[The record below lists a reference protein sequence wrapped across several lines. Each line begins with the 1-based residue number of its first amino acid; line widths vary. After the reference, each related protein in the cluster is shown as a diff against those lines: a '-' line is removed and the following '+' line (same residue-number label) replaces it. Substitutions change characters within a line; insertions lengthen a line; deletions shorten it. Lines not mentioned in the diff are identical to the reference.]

1 MDSPMAGTYNLGLV
15 TLSFAIALIASYTAL
30 DLVGRVK
37 SGLGEG
43 RWRWLLGGAVAMGSG
58 IWSMHFIAM
67 LAFHLP
73 ESVNYNV
80 WITLLSLLC
89 GIIASSIALW
99 LVSRSLMSTPLLI
112 GGGVCMGIAIASM
125 HYTGMAA
132 MQLPAKIEYDW
143 ILVSLSVA
151 IALSASFAA
160 LWLFRLHNQ
169 SSQGVFWQK
178 LGSAF
183 VMGVAIS
190 GMHYTGM
197 QATHF
202 IPNKVLPVH
211 QSPAINQSWLGVGIG
226 IASLFILSLAL
237 LTSLFDKRLTAQLV
251 REQTLQESE
260 KSFRMLIGEMQVGV
274 LLLNANAEILVCNQA
289 ATNLLNLNP
298 EDVRHHVFGACWH
311 LLHED
316 GTPFQ
321 TTELP
326 VQKAT
331 QERQPIHNIVMGIAP
346 TGNEE
351 IQPRVKSPQDP
362 NQRWL
367 LVNADPQIAENGS
380 VERIICTLSDI
391 TNQKQAEV
399 ALRQSEERF
408 ALAVEGAND
417 GIWDWNLQTNYAY
430 LSPRWKSMLGYEDSE
445 IKSNIDSW
453 FKIIHPEDSERVRG
467 ALHDYLTKKIPSY
480 KEEFRA
486 LHKDGSYRWILTRG
500 VALWDET
507 GNPYR
512 LAGSHTDIS
521 DRKHTEEAL
530 QLIVE
535 GTASA
540 TGNEFFHTCVRYLAE
555 VLGVRY
561 ALVSKF
567 ANDAKTRVR
576 TLAFWKGEDGENF
589 EYDLAGTPCEN
600 VLQGTSHFYP
610 SEVQK
615 LFPDFGDLVEL
626 NAQSYWGIPLLDSA
640 GNVIGNLGV
649 LDVQPMPYDPGK
661 EMILKIFVARAGAEL
676 ERKLAEELLQK
687 RAEMDS
693 CLSRISRM
701 LMISIPNRDLERSY
715 NLHQSP
721 DRFINQNL
729 DNAIAFTLQTVGEV
743 LGSDRA
749 YLFQYDSNHSCLKM
763 THEWCS
769 LGIEPL
775 IDKFQGLLV
784 ENDNWV
790 HSQILSGNTVQIPA
804 DIPPEA
810 TQKSEWVDINRLAV
824 PTLHYG
830 KVVGFLGL
838 DIVRSSS
845 IWSQEEINWL
855 KLVTEFIA
863 ISQGHLEAQ
872 AALQRSN
879 TRYQNLAQNVPGMI
893 YQFILKPD
901 GSRAF
906 LYVSGGCRE
915 LFGLEPEELLHD
927 APLFWKLTHPDDI
940 ALLNR
945 SIAIS
950 AQTLKPWD
958 CVWRVFVSG
967 QIKWLQGN
975 SRPER
980 QADGSIIWDGLVTD
994 ITERQEAEEAL
1005 RESAERE
1012 KAIAF
1017 VIQRMRQTLDIE
1029 QIFSATTQELR
1040 QALNSDRVAVY
1051 RFHPDW
1057 SGEFVSES
1065 VAEGWNL
1072 LLLKQINQPDLKKVA
1087 VDQSDCV
1094 VKTLDSSPYPV
1105 QDTYLQE
1112 NQGGFHRQETSY
1124 RCVADIYSAG
1134 FDDCYLQLLE
1144 QFQARAYII
1153 VPIFCSNQ
1161 LWGLLAIYQN
1171 SAPRQWQEA
1180 EIKMVVQIGAQ
1191 LGVAIQQAELL
1202 AQTQKQSVELIKAK
1216 ETADAANRAK
1226 SEFLANMSHE
1236 LRTPLNAVLGFTQ
1249 LMSLDTSLC
1258 PEHQEY
1264 LDIIS
1269 RSGEHLLE
1277 LINGV
1282 LEMSKIEAG
1291 RVTLVENNFDLYR
1304 LLDSIER
1311 MLQLKA
1317 TSKGLQL
1324 ICDRAPQVPQYVRTD
1339 ESKLRQVL
1347 INLLS
1352 NAIKFTQEGSVTL
1365 RVSADKGIKQLT
1377 LYFEVEDTGF
1387 GIAPE
1392 EFDKL
1397 FEAFGQTAAGLKSN
1411 QGTGLGLPI
1420 SQKFVQLMGGEI
1432 TVTSFPGRG
1441 AKFSF
1446 DIQVSLLEETPIET
1460 TQPIFQKVIG
1470 LAPNQPIYR
1479 ILVVEDRLTNRL
1491 LLVELLSS
1499 LGFEVR
1505 EACNGQEAVAIW
1517 ESWQPHLIWMDM
1529 RMPLMNGYEATK
1541 TIRASLNGQAT
1552 VIIALT
1558 ASAFEEERQIILS
1571 AGCDDFVRKPFR
1583 EEELLFKMSKY
1594 LGVRYLYQEEARQ
1607 IESRKQNLQ
1616 EVTNCGRGIQI
1627 TSMPP
1632 QWIEQIHYAASQ
1644 GSDILIL
1651 ELIKEIPADNSALII
1666 ALTDLAENFQF
1677 EQIIKLAQSSVS

>member
-1 MDSPMAGTYNLGLV
+1 MAGTYNLGLV

-30 DLVGRVK
+30 DLAGRVK
-37 SGLGEG
+37 SGWERG
-43 RWRWLLGGAVAMGSG
+43 RRRWLLGGAVAMGSG
-58 IWSMHFIAM
+58 IWAMHFIAM

-169 SSQGVFWQK
+169 SSQGLFWQK

-197 QATHF
+197 RATHF

-211 QSPAINQSWLGVGIG
+211 QSPAINQSWLAVAIG

-251 REQTLQESE
+251 REQALQESE

-274 LLLNANAEILVCNQA
+274 LLLNANAEILVWNQA
-289 ATNLLNLNP
+289 AINLLNLNV
-298 EDVRHHVFGACWH
+298 EDVRHQVFGVCWH

-331 QERQPIHNIVMGIAP
+331 LERQPIHNIVMIIAP
-346 TGNEE
+346 PGKEE
-351 IQPRVKSPQDP
+351 TQPPVPSPQHP
-362 NQRWL
+362 NQCWL
-367 LVNADPQIAENGS
+367 LVNADPQIAEDGS

-417 GIWDWNLQTNYAY
+417 GIWDWNLQTSHAY
-430 LSPRWKSMLGYEDSE
+430 LSPRWKSMLGYEGSE
-445 IKSNIDSW
+445 IKSHIDSL
-453 FKIIHPEDSERVRG
+453 FKIIHPEDSERVMGVLR
-467 ALHDYLTKKIPSY
+467 DYLAKKIPSY

-507 GNPYR
+507 GKAYR

-535 GTASA
+535 GTGSA

-561 ALVSKF
+561 AWVSKF

-600 VLQGTSHFYP
+600 VLQGTSRFYP

-626 NAQSYWGIPLLDSA
+626 GAQSYWGIPLLDSA

-649 LDVQPMPYDPGK
+649 LDVQPMAYDPGK

-701 LMISIPNRDLERSY
+701 LMISIPNRDLDRSY
-715 NLHQSP
+715 NLHQFTH
-721 DRFINQNL
+721 RFIDENL

-769 LGIEPL
+769 FGIEPL
-775 IDKFQGLLV
+775 IDKFQGLPV

-790 HSQILSGNTVQIPA
+790 HSQILSGKTVQIPA

-810 TQKSEWVDINRLAV
+810 TQKAEWVDINRLAV
-824 PTLHYG
+824 PTLHSG

-915 LFGLEPEELLHD
+915 LFGLEPEELLQD

-1040 QALNSDRVAVY
+1040 QALHGDRVAVY

-1072 LLLKQINQPDLKKVA
+1072 LLLKQIDQPDLKKVA
-1087 VDQSDCV
+1087 VNQSDCV
-1094 VKTLDSSPYPV
+1094 IKTLDSLQYPV
-1105 QDTYLQE
+1105 QDTYLQQ
-1112 NQGGFHRQETSY
+1112 NQGGFHRQKTSY

-1291 RVTLVENNFDLYR
+1291 RVTLVENNFDLYS

-1324 ICDRAPQVPQYVRTD
+1324 ICDRAPQVPQYIRTD

-1397 FEAFGQTAAGLKSN
+1397 FEAFGQTATGLKSN

-1432 TVTSFPGRG
+1432 TVTSVLGRG
-1441 AKFSF
+1441 AKFTF

-1460 TQPIFQKVIG
+1460 TQPTFKKVIG

-1491 LLVELLSS
+1491 LLVELLSP

-1505 EACNGQEAVAIW
+1505 EACDGQEAVAIW

-1616 EVTNCGRGIQI
+1616 EVRNCSKEIEI

-1644 GSDILIL
+1644 GSDLLIF
-1651 ELIKEIPADNSALII
+1651 ELIKQIPAENSALIN

-1677 EQIIKLAQSSVS
+1677 EEIIKLAQSSVS

>member
-1 MDSPMAGTYNLGLV
+1 MAGTYNLGLV

-30 DLVGRVK
+30 DLAGRVK
-37 SGLGEG
+37 SGWERG
-43 RWRWLLGGAVAMGSG
+43 RRRWLLGGAVAMGSG
-58 IWSMHFIAM
+58 IWAMHFIAM

-151 IALSASFAA
+151 IALNASFAA

-202 IPNKVLPVH
+202 IPNKDLPVH

-251 REQTLQESE
+251 REQALQESE

-274 LLLNANAEILVCNQA
+274 LLLNANAEILVWNQA
-289 ATNLLNLNP
+289 AINLLNLNV
-298 EDVRHHVFGACWH
+298 EDVRHQVFGACWH

-331 QERQPIHNIVMGIAP
+331 LEGQPIHNIVMRIAP
-346 TGNEE
+346 PGKEE
-351 IQPRVKSPQDP
+351 TQPPVPSSQHP

-367 LVNADPQIAENGS
+367 LVNADPQIAEDGS

-417 GIWDWNLQTNYAY
+417 GIWDWNLQTSHAY
-430 LSPRWKSMLGYEDSE
+430 LSPRWKSMLGYEGSE
-445 IKSNIDSW
+445 IKSHIDSLS
-453 FKIIHPEDSERVRG
+453 KIIHPEDSERVMGVLR
-467 ALHDYLTKKIPSY
+467 DYLAKKIPSY

-507 GNPYR
+507 GKPYR

-521 DRKHTEEAL
+521 DRKHIEEAL

-561 ALVSKF
+561 AWVGKF

-615 LFPDFGDLVEL
+615 LFPDFGDLVKL
-626 NAQSYWGIPLLDSA
+626 NAQSYWGIPVLDSA
-640 GNVIGNLGV
+640 GNVIGNLAV
-649 LDVQPMPYDPGK
+649 LDVQPMTYDPGK

-676 ERKLAEELLQK
+676 ERKLAEEVLQK

-693 CLSRISRM
+693 CLNRISRM
-701 LMISIPNRDLERSY
+701 FMISIPNRDLDRSY
-715 NLHQSP
+715 NLHQFS
-721 DRFINQNL
+721 DRFIDENL

-743 LGSDRA
+743 LGSDSA

-769 LGIEPL
+769 FGIEPL
-775 IDKFQGLLV
+775 IDKFQGLPV
-784 ENDNWV
+784 DNDNWI

-810 TQKSEWVDINRLAV
+810 TQKAEWVDIKSRLVV
-824 PTLHYG
+824 PTLHSG

-838 DIVRSSS
+838 DAVHSSS
-845 IWSQEEINWL
+845 IGSQEEINWL

-906 LYVSGGCRE
+906 LYVSRGCRE

-950 AQTLKPWD
+950 AETLKPWD
-958 CVWRVFVSG
+958 CVWRVFVFG
-967 QIKWLQGN
+967 QIKWLQGS

-994 ITERQEAEEAL
+994 ITEHQEAEEAL

-1040 QALNSDRVAVY
+1040 QALNGDRVAVY

-1072 LLLKQINQPDLKKVA
+1072 LLLKQIAQPELKKVA

-1094 VKTLDSSPYPV
+1094 IKTLDSSPYPV
-1105 QDTYLQE
+1105 QDTYLQQ
-1112 NQGGFHRQETSY
+1112 NQGGFHRQKTSY

-1291 RVTLVENNFDLYR
+1291 RVTLLENNFDLYS

-1317 TSKGLQL
+1317 TSKGIQL

-1365 RVSADKGIKQLT
+1365 RVSAVKGIKQLT

-1397 FEAFGQTAAGLKSN
+1397 FEAFGQTATGLKSN

-1499 LGFEVR
+1499 LGFDVR
-1505 EACNGQEAVAIW
+1505 EACDGQEAVAIW

-1607 IESRKQNLQ
+1607 IESRKRNLQ
-1616 EVTNCGRGIQI
+1616 EVPNCGREIEI
-1627 TSMPP
+1627 TNMPP

-1644 GSDILIL
+1644 GSDLLIF
-1651 ELIKEIPADNSALII
+1651 ELIKQIPAENPALIN

-1677 EQIIKLAQSSVS
+1677 EEIIKLAQSSVS

>member
-1 MDSPMAGTYNLGLV
+1 MAGTYNLGLV

-30 DLVGRVK
+30 DLAGRVK
-37 SGLGEG
+37 SGLERG
-43 RWRWLLGGAVAMGSG
+43 RWRWLLGGAAAMGSG

-67 LAFHLP
+67 LAFQLP
-73 ESVNYNV
+73 ECVNYNV
-80 WITLLSLLC
+80 WITLLSLLY
-89 GIIASSIALW
+89 GIIAASIALW

-112 GGGVCMGIAIASM
+112 GGGVCMEIAIASM

-160 LWLFRLHNQ
+160 LWLFRLQNQ
-169 SSQGVFWQK
+169 SSQGLFWQK

-202 IPNKVLPVH
+202 IPYEVLPVQ
-211 QSPAINQSWLGVGIG
+211 QSPAINQSWLGVAIG

-251 REQTLQESE
+251 REQALQESE
-260 KSFRMLIGEMQVGV
+260 KRFRTLIGEMQVGV

-298 EDVRHHVFGACWH
+298 EDARHQVFGACWH

-326 VQKAT
+326 VQKAA

-346 TGNEE
+346 AGNEE
-351 IQPRVKSPQDP
+351 IQPRVKSPQHL

-367 LVNADPQIAENGS
+367 LVNADPQIAEDGS

-445 IKSNIDSW
+445 IKSHIDSW

-467 ALHDYLTKKIPSY
+467 ALHDYLTKKTPSY

-486 LHKDGSYRWILTRG
+486 LHKDGSYRWIFTPG
-500 VALWDET
+500 VASWDET
-507 GNPYR
+507 GTPYR
-512 LAGSHTDIS
+512 LAGSHTDIN
-521 DRKHTEEAL
+521 DRKHREEAL

-535 GTASA
+535 GTGSA
-540 TGNEFFHTCVRYLAE
+540 TGNEFFHTCVRYLAQ

-561 ALVSKF
+561 ALVGKF
-567 ANDAKTRVR
+567 TNDAKTRVS

-600 VLQGTSHFYP
+600 VLQGTSGFYP

-640 GNVIGNLGV
+640 GNVIGNLAV

-661 EMILKIFVARAGAEL
+661 EMILKIFVARTGAEL
-676 ERKLAEELLQK
+676 ERKLAEELLHK

-701 LMISIPNRDLERSY
+701 FMISIPNRDLNRSY

-721 DRFINQNL
+721 DRFIDENL

-769 LGIEPL
+769 FGIEPL
-775 IDKFQGLLV
+775 IDKFQRLPV
-784 ENDNWV
+784 ENDSWV

-810 TQKSEWVDINRLAV
+810 TEKAEWVDIKSRLAV
-824 PTLHYG
+824 PTLQSG

-838 DIVRSSS
+838 DAVRSSS

-855 KLVTEFIA
+855 QLVTEFIA

-893 YQFILKPD
+893 YQFMLKPD

-915 LFGLEPEELLHD
+915 IFGLEPEEVLQD
-927 APLFWKLTHPDDI
+927 GPVFWTLTHPDDI

-950 AQTLKPWD
+950 AETLKPWD
-958 CVWRVFVSG
+958 CVWRVLVSG
-967 QIKWLQGN
+967 QMKWLQGS

-994 ITERQEAEEAL
+994 ITEDKEAEAAL

-1017 VIQRMRQTLDIE
+1017 VIQRMRQTLDID

-1040 QALNSDRVAVY
+1040 EALNGDRAAVY
-1051 RFHPDW
+1051 RFNPDW

-1072 LLLKQINQPDLKKVA
+1072 LVLQQIYQPDLKKVV

-1112 NQGGFHRQETSY
+1112 NQGGFHRQKTSY

-1144 QFQARAYII
+1144 RFQARAYII

-1171 SAPRQWQEA
+1171 SAPRQWQDA

-1291 RVTLVENNFDLYR
+1291 RVTLLENNFDLYR

-1317 TSKGLQL
+1317 TSKGIQL
-1324 ICDRAPQVPQYVRTD
+1324 ICDRAPQVPQYVKTD

-1365 RVSADKGIKQLT
+1365 RVSAVEGIKQLK

-1397 FEAFGQTAAGLKSN
+1397 FEAFGQTATGLKSN

-1432 TVTSFPGRG
+1432 TVTSVPGKG
-1441 AKFSF
+1441 AKFTF

-1460 TQPIFQKVIG
+1460 TQPIFKKVIG

-1499 LGFEVR
+1499 VGFQVR
-1505 EACNGQEAVAIW
+1505 EACDGQEAVAIW

-1594 LGVRYLYQEEARQ
+1594 LGVRYLYQEEAHQ

-1616 EVTNCGRGIQI
+1616 KVSNCGRGIQI
-1627 TSMPP
+1627 TGMPP

-1644 GSDILIL
+1644 GSDLLIF